1 MLSIGVGSTN
11 PTKCN
16 AVEQAFTHFQLSCTV
31 KGMDVSSGVSP
42 QPLSDEETI
51 AGALN
56 RAKSVMEMGIFDY
69 AIGLEGGVQETT
81 YGMFL
86 CNWGAVVNK
95 AGEESI
101 GGGVRILLPEQIAI
115 SIKEG
120 YELGII
126 MDKWTGGTEI
136 SKKQGAIGVLTKG
149 TISRTIMFRD
159 VVTCA
164 FSKFL

>member
-1 MLSIGVGSTN
+1 MLTIGVGSTN

-16 AVEQAFTHFQLSCTV
+16 AVEQAFTQYQFSCTV
-31 KGMDVSSGVSP
+31 KGMEVPSGVSP
-42 QPLSDEETI
+42 QPLTDEETI
-51 AGALN
+51 EGALN
-56 RAKSVMEMGIFDY
+56 RAKKVMESGPFDY

-95 AGEESI
+95 AGEQNI
-101 GGGVRILLPEQIAI
+101 GGGVRILLPEKIAI
-115 SIKEG
+115 LIKEG
-120 YELGII
+120 YELGTI
-126 MDKWTGGTEI
+126 MDNWTGGKEI

-149 TISRTIMFRD
+149 TISRTTMFRD

-164 FSKFL
+164 FNKFL